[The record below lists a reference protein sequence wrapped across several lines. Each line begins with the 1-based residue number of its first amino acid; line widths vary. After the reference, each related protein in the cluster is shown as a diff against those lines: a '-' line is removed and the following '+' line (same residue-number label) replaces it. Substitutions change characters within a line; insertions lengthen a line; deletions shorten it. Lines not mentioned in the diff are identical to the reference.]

1 MPSPQ
6 SNDIEPRM
14 PLLKD
19 RDRDAAE
26 LRSQSQVCENGQL
39 RGIVEMSA
47 MVKQDNFAAMRDGG
61 RKSFA
66 Q

>member
-26 LRSQSQVCENGQL
+26 LRSQSQVCEN
-39 RGIVEMSA
+39 RGLCGVAEMSA
-47 MVKQDNFAAMRDGG
+47 MVKQDNYTAMRNGG
-61 RKSFA
+61 GKSLT
-66 Q
+66 